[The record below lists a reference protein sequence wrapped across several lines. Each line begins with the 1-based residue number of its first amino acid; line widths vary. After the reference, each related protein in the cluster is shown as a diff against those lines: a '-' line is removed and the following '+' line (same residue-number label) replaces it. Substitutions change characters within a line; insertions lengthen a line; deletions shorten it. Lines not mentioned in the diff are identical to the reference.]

1 MNFGGV
7 IKESKGSS
15 GDEGGVVMVNL
26 MVEVKMVVKLV
37 EMMVM
42 KKVIKRWWWC
52 RCNRHRNDYRN
63 NRKRLPE

>member
-1 MNFGGV
+1 MVKKMDFGGV

-42 KKVIKRWWWC
+42 KKVIKIWWWC
-52 RCNRHRNDYRN
+52 R
-63 NRKRLPE
+63 